1 MPPKVIPFSF
11 GESQFNA
18 GQSAT
23 LQCTVSSG
31 DLPITL
37 FWYFNGDS
45 VEKLPEISTSN
56 IGKRVSV
63 LTIDNVTGQHV
74 GNYSCLARNP
84 AGESSYTSPLYVNG
98 NNESKSG

>member
-1 MPPKVIPFSF
+1 MYLVPPKVIPFSF
-11 GESQFNA
+11 GESEFNQ

-31 DLPITL
+31 DLPLNISWH
-37 FWYFNGDS
+37 FDGDPID
-45 VEKLPEISTSN
+45 KLPEISTSN

-63 LTIDNVTGQHV
+63 LTIDYVTGQHV
-74 GNYSCLARNP
+74 GNYTCLARNP

-98 NNESKSG
+98 K